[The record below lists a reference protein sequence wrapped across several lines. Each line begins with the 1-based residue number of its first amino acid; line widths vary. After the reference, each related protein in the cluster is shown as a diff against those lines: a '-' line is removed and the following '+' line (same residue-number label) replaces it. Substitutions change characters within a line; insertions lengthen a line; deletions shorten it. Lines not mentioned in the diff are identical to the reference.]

1 MQLSVWYCI
10 SSFACRISRTNCCH
24 WNVVEFSMNSK
35 WINEEVKWQ
44 LVSNFA
50 GNSSFDNALW
60 YCCLL
65 CNLVFSV

>member
-35 WINEEVKWQ
+35 
-44 LVSNFA
+44 
-50 GNSSFDNALW
+50 
-60 YCCLL
+60 
-65 CNLVFSV
+65 